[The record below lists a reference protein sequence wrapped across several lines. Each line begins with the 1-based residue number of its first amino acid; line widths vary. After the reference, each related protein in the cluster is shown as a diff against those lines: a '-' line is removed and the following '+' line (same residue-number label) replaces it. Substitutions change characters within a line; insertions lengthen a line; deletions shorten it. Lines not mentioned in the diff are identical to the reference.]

1 MFLIGYRK
9 CIKRPCLR
17 IHMEIEDSTEEDRI
31 PIVINNCD
39 NFLKFLTGKLKWIQ
53 IKILQIHQLSAVY
66 D

>member
-1 MFLIGYRK
+1 
-9 CIKRPCLR
+9 
-17 IHMEIEDSTEEDRI
+17 MEIEDSTEEDRI